1 MTNNK
6 PHKPSHTALFLIL
19 LIGILY
25 HTTLIQF
32 FELKEIL
39 VSKEVAQEEDILNQ
53 DIEVEIESIADTLAE
68 VEVAIEVSVEIEN
81 ASVKSLE
88 SEKKFVLKSNLWRP
102 DYDTCGV
109 GSLAK
114 EKKFA
119 RSNEAKQN
127 LWRFFEKLNGLNS
140 DSKLHVFHFGD
151 SQIEGDRITG
161 RIRSSWQKTWGGSGP
176 GLIPAVQPIPSL
188 AVRQLHEGD
197 MKRFTK
203 FGRIDTT
210 LEHTCYGGMATLSRI
225 RNNGKVTVKPH
236 PMGFRKN
243 QVWNQAEV
251 LIGAAPLGGSLTVSG
266 DFTDS
271 ITLDI
276 APTSTGNHSSIL
288 VDLVG
293 RKEEVSF
300 SFEGYEIEITGIR
313 LGSKSGLAIHN
324 IPMRSS
330 SGTVFKRLNKDHFK
344 KYLQNWDV
352 GLVILQF
359 GGNTA
364 PYVKDPEAAKS
375 YGRRFRSQL
384 KYLKTILPESTFLV
398 IGPSDMG
405 VTADSTA
412 LTYPM
417 LGAIRAEMKKVTI
430 LEEGLY
436 WDLFEAMGGAGTMEV
451 WAKSTPKLASSD
463 LVHFTPKGA
472 KKIGELLDQSFR
484 AEYRSWEQAI
494 VGE

>member
-6 PHKPSHTALFLIL
+6 SHEPRHTALFLIL

-25 HTTLIQF
+25 HTTLMKLFEIEKIQ
-32 FELKEIL
+32 ESKKVVYEEQIVKQEII
-39 VSKEVAQEEDILNQ
+39 A
-53 DIEVEIESIADTLAE
+53 EIESIVDSLP
-68 VEVAIEVSVEIEN
+68 EIEI
-81 ASVKSLE
+81 
-88 SEKKFVLKSNLWRP
+88 EKEIETALKPDKRPVLKTNLWRP
-102 DYDTCGV
+102 DYDTCCV
-109 GSLAK
+109 KNLAK
-114 EKKFA
+114 EKKFLG
-119 RSNEAKQN
+119 NQDAKQN

-176 GLIPAVQPIPSL
+176 GLIPAIQPVPAL
-188 AVRQLHEGD
+188 AVRQQHEGD

-225 RNNGKVTVKPH
+225 RNNGKITVKPH

-243 QVWNQAEV
+243 QIWNQAEV
-251 LIGAAPLGGSLTVSG
+251 LIGAAPLGGSLTISG
-266 DFTDS
+266 EFTDS
-271 ITLDI
+271 MTVDI
-276 APTSTGNHSSIL
+276 APSRTGSHSSIL
-288 VDLVG
+288 VELAG
-293 RKEEVSF
+293 KKEELSF
-300 SFEGYEIEITGIR
+300 RFKGHEIEITGIR
-313 LGSKSGLAIHN
+313 LGSDNGLAVHN

-330 SGTVFKRLNKDHFK
+330 SGTVFKSLNKEHFK
-344 KYLQNWDV
+344 KYLLNWEV

-359 GGNTA
+359 GGNTV
-364 PYVKDPEAAKS
+364 PYVKNEAAAKS
-375 YGRRFRSQL
+375 YGKRFRTQL

-405 VTADSTA
+405 ITSDSTA

-430 LEEGLY
+430 LEEALY
-436 WDLFEAMGGAGTMEV
+436 WDLFEAMGGAGTMGT
-451 WAKSTPKLASSD
+451 WAESTPKLASSD

-472 KKIGELLDQSFR
+472 KKIGELLDQSLR
-484 AEYRSWEQAI
+484 AEYRSWEEAI
-494 VGE
+494 AGE